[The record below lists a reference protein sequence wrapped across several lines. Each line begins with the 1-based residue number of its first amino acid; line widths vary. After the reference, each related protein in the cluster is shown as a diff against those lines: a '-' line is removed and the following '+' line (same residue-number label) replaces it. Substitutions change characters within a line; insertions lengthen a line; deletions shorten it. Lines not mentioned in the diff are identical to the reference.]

1 VHEGVGHAQKQER
14 EKAEQRML
22 HVGVKWFGGSTAY
35 FAEKK
40 SGVLDVAKCGVDPYF
55 FPAEVACRGTLENIY
70 VGCAASV
77 ADEVPVLAEHQ
88 ATHVVL
94 HDGFETEGA
103 LSVGCD

>member
-40 SGVLDVAKCGVDPYF
+40 VEF
-55 FPAEVACRGTLENIY
+55 
-70 VGCAASV
+70 
-77 ADEVPVLAEHQ
+77 
-88 ATHVVL
+88 
-94 HDGFETEGA
+94 
-103 LSVGCD
+103 